1 MNTNN
6 IIKTWTYYKT
16 YVSEEESEHSFYAE
30 IEPNGKFTLV
40 GVVFG
45 VQDKAK
51 IQTIRKYVYE
61 YECHL

>member
-30 IEPNGKFTLV
+30 IESDNKS
-40 GVVFG
+40 
-45 VQDKAK
+45 Q
-51 IQTIRKYVYE
+51 
-61 YECHL
+61 